1 MVITKEK
8 SLILKGV
15 AINFMILLH
24 LFAFPE
30 RIESEKI
37 EKIFDIFGYGL
48 EYYIGQF
55 SSICVGIYL
64 LLSGYGLN
72 KKYENKKIELKE
84 ILKRIINFYKEYWK
98 IFIIFIS
105 LGYYLKVYNFNYKI
119 FILNFFSISNSYNGE
134 WWFIKYYIL
143 FILTF
148 YFINKYSIKRI
159 MLYSF
164 FLFIFH
170 FTSVFYK
177 IEGIEVIYRYCYWQF
192 YFILGIEL
200 SKSKYELKVENNTI
214 IKTLIMVLFLG
225 YSIIIYIDK
234 YEILFQPLVT
244 LIFVVLFIKLDL
256 NSIIKKYLELMGKHS
271 TNIWLFHSF
280 FCYYYFK
287 KYVYYFKNPIII
299 FVIFVFFNLAISFI
313 INKIYL
319 NIELLI
325 FKKEE
330 KDRR

>member
-1 MVITKEK
+1 MEITKGK
-8 SLILKGV
+8 SLLLKGT

-24 LFAFPE
+24 LFAPMGI
-30 RIESEKI
+30 RN
-37 EKIFDIFGYGL
+37 IFDIT
-48 EYYIGQF
+48 YYIAKFGG
-55 SSICVGIYL
+55 ICVGIYL
-64 LLSGYGLN
+64 MLSGYGFN
-72 KKYENKKIELKE
+72 KKYENKEVEFKD
-84 ILKRIINFYKEYWK
+84 ILKRIVNFYKEYWK
-98 IFIIFIS
+98 IFIIFIP
-105 LGYYLKVYNFNYKI
+105 LGYYLKVYNFNFKI

-148 YFINKYSIKRI
+148 YFIKKYNIKRI

-177 IEGIEVIYRYCYWQF
+177 IEGIEIIYRYCYWQF

-200 SKSKYELKVENNTI
+200 SKNKYEFKLNNKVIVKILMI
-214 IKTLIMVLFLG
+214 ILFLG
-225 YSIIIYIDK
+225 YSMIIYINK
-234 YEILFQPLVT
+234 YEILFQPLIT
-244 LIFVVLFIKLDL
+244 LIFIVFFINL
-256 NSIIKKYLELMGKHS
+256 NLSSIIKKYLGFMGKHS

-299 FVIFVFFNLAISFI
+299 FITFVFVNIVISLV

-319 NIELLI
+319 NMGLLI
-325 FKKEE
+325 LKEE
-330 KDRR
+330 TNY